1 MTATTMSVMAVVV
14 ECPRNPGVETALRCQ
29 QCDSPICPKC
39 LIQTPVGAKC
49 KDCARVRRSPIY
61 VVPPRALARS
71 IPAAVGG
78 GFIMGLI
85 WGAILLPFTFS
96 FLSIFL
102 GAGLGWAFTRILEFT
117 SGRKR
122 GPVMIGLAVLGI
134 LIAWATTLLFVELRF
149 AAYGLVA
156 VAIGIYFSYQ
166 NLR

>member
-1 MTATTMSVMAVVV
+1 MAVVV

-39 LIQTPVGAKC
+39 LIQSPVGAKC
-49 KDCARVRRSPIY
+49 KDCARVQRSPIY
-61 VVPPRALARS
+61 VVSPKALARS

-85 WGAILLPFTFS
+85 WGAVLWRFNFGLLSILLG
-96 FLSIFL
+96 I
-102 GAGLGWAFTRILEFT
+102 GLGWAFTRILEFT

-122 GPVMIGLAVLGI
+122 GPVMIGLAVAGI
-134 LIAWATTLLFVELRF
+134 GIAWATTLLFVPFDF
-149 AAYGLVA
+149 ALYGLVSVA
-156 VAIGIYFSYQ
+156 VGIYFSYQ